1 MPGRPLALGVRKR
14 HSPAANLGP
23 GWQDQA
29 PWQEPGE
36 ATGATGAGAGDFA
49 GGSLGAQAPSLAR
62 GVPTPSLDPRRT
74 PASRDKRPSAS
85 TGLGHKGPWGEQRAY
100 VAANPQTPPSRPHH
114 CEDPPVLP
122 SVKGSTF
129 TDGRTGGRPPGDGFP
144 PSRGC
149 LVWGAEAGPRMCRQ
163 APSPQPVCGLRAPP
177 LRYLARFTGSL
188 GSCPGKRKS
197 SLPPRGPRVFSW
209 TPLPSSSP
217 TPAGA
222 ECPGKTW
229 GPRAGE
235 GGRPL
240 FSSRW
245 SGPCGRNP
253 HPPRGSPGGTQA

>member
-1 MPGRPLALGVRKR
+1 M
-14 HSPAANLGP
+14 
-23 GWQDQA
+23 
-29 PWQEPGE
+29 
-36 ATGATGAGAGDFA
+36 GARAGHFA

-62 GVPTPSLDPRRT
+62 RVSTSSLDPRRT
-74 PASRDKRPSAS
+74 PASRDRRPSAS
-85 TGLGHKGPWGEQRAY
+85 KGLKHKGPGWEQPVY
-100 VAANPQTPPSRPHH
+100 VAENTETPPSRPHH

-122 SVKGSTF
+122 SVKGSPF
-129 TDGRTGGRPPGDGFP
+129 TDGRTGGRPQGDGFP

-149 LVWGAEAGPRMCRQ
+149 LVWGPEAGRACAGRP
-163 APSPQPVCGLRAPP
+163 PHHKPVCGQRAPP

-217 TPAGA
+217 TPAEA

>member
-1 MPGRPLALGVRKR
+1 MGARAGHFPGC
-14 HSPAANLGP
+14 
-23 GWQDQA
+23 
-29 PWQEPGE
+29 
-36 ATGATGAGAGDFA
+36 
-49 GGSLGAQAPSLAR
+49 SLGSQAPSLAR
-62 GVPTPSLDPRRT
+62 GVPTPSLHPRRT
-74 PASRDKRPSAS
+74 PASRHKRPNSS
-85 TGLGHKGPWGEQRAY
+85 MEPGHMGPGCEQLAY

-122 SVKGSTF
+122 SVKGSPF

-149 LVWGAEAGPRMCRQ
+149 LVWGPEAGPRMRRQ
-163 APSPQPVCGLRAPP
+163 APPPQARLRA
-177 LRYLARFTGSL
+177 TGPAL
-188 GSCPGKRKS
+188 EISCPVHRVPGVVS
-197 SLPPRGPRVFSW
+197 GETEVLPATQRTRVFSW
-209 TPLPSSSP
+209 TPLASSSP
-217 TPAGA
+217 TPAEA